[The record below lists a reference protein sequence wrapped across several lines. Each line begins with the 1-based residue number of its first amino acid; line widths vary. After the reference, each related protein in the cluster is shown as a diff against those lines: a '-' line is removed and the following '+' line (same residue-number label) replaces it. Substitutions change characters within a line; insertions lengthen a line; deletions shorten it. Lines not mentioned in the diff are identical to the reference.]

1 MAELSDAVPESP
13 STPVPA
19 PASEEQVLAFLKADP
34 LLLARHPQLLEHIE
48 ITHAAGSAV
57 SLIERQVE
65 LLRGKNARLE
75 SRLDRL
81 VETARENESR
91 AEKMLRLAHTLIRS
105 PSLAAIA
112 AGFKASMREDFDI
125 DDVFIGINGTLLKR
139 HDIEGIVPL
148 EATGAIARAYD
159 NFLRTRLIECGP
171 LPAERAALLFPKAE
185 APIASAAVVPLEK
198 EKHLGMIALGSRD
211 AERFQPRQGKL
222 FLEMTAEL
230 VAAAVRARMS

>member
-1 MAELSDAVPESP
+1 MVELSEERVADVPN
-13 STPVPA
+13 
-19 PASEEQVLAFLKADP
+19 EEQVLAFLKADP
-34 LLLARHPQLLEHIE
+34 LLLTRHPQLLEALE
-48 ITHAAGSAV
+48 LTHASGSAV

-81 VETARENESR
+81 IETARENEVR
-91 AEKMLRLAHTLIRS
+91 AEKILSLAHTLIRS

-125 DDVFIGINGTLLKR
+125 DDVFIGINGSLLKR
-139 HDIEGIVPL
+139 HDIEGIVPI
-148 EATGAIARAYD
+148 EPNGAIARAND

-171 LPAERAALLFPKAE
+171 IGPERTALLFPKAE
-185 APIASAAVVPLEK
+185 QPIASAAIVPLEK
-198 EKHLGMIALGSRD
+198 EKNLGMIALASRD

-230 VAAAVRARMS
+230 VAAAVRARMN